1 MVRTRRRPSTP
12 LAAAILALALAAPSC
27 DFLKATPFPGYVDGT
42 DSSIDLSDRIDDIA
56 AGETPISYDLQLVEA
71 DGKDPRL
78 LLLVE
83 PPSSDESSGFDYKGK
98 LIFLDEDLGV
108 RGQAGVASSLDYFS
122 KPYSYT
128 HDGDNILAGYTVL
141 TQDGGSTLAP
151 PDPPKLG
158 TAHGLEGFAFT
169 DGTSTYLFSSPS
181 GAYASF
187 DIAFRSYNGPTWNI
201 LDDAAMPI
209 IPTAARP
216 SASDPNYKNLG
227 YQLIGARYDQ
237 AEDEIT
243 FVLSEPAQK
252 RILAARLTR
261 ALAIGGATSLLGYA
275 GAWPVPASAWP
286 VSIDADRPLVAVS
299 ARGLFLVRRDGW
311 MEFYRWTETGALALV
326 GDPERIVGDRSIN
339 RPYAFLDSEATGGRS
354 YMYRFDPA
362 SRVLT
367 RYEGWWR

>member
-1 MVRTRRRPSTP
+1 MVRTRRRLSPP
-12 LAAAILALALAAPSC
+12 LAAPLAAGILALALAAPSC
-27 DFLKATPFPGYVDGT
+27 DFLKATPFPGYLDGT
-42 DSSIDLSDRIDDIA
+42 DSSIDLSARIDDIA
-56 AGETPISYDLQLVEA
+56 AGQSPISYDLQLVEA

-108 RGQAGVASSLDYFS
+108 RGQAGVSSSLDYFS

-128 HDGDNILAGYTVL
+128 HDGNNILAGYTVL
-141 TQDGGSTLAP
+141 TQDGGSTLSP

-158 TAHGLEGFAFT
+158 TAHGLEGFALT
-169 DGTSTYLFSSPS
+169 DGTYTYIFSTPS
-181 GAYASF
+181 GSYASF
-187 DIAFRSYNGPTWNI
+187 DISCRGYFGPGWGLVFMEGTRTLPI
-201 LDDAAMPI
+201 LPAS
-209 IPTAARP
+209 ARP
-216 SASDPNYKNLG
+216 AASEPNYANLG
-227 YQLIGARYDQ
+227 YQLIGMRFNA
-237 AEDEIT
+237 AADEVT

-252 RILAARLTR
+252 RILAARLTLIE
-261 ALAIGGATSLLGYA
+261 ATDGTTPLIGNA
-275 GAWPVPASAWP
+275 GAWP

-299 ARGLFLVRRDGW
+299 ERGLFLVRRDGW

-326 GDPERIVGDRSIN
+326 GEPERIVGDRSIT
-339 RPYAFLDSEATGGRS
+339 RPYAFLDREASGGRS

-362 SRVLT
+362 SRILT